1 MITNYN
7 DVVVKK
13 PWGEEYLCYRNG
25 EVAIWFLYIKAGEKT
40 SMHCHPTK
48 NTGLVVL
55 KGSLELSF
63 IRNTVNLEGLDK
75 IHIFRSRFHS
85 SYAKTDAFLFEVE
98 SPEDKEDLVRL
109 DDKYGREGTGY
120 EGKEF
125 FSRKTN
131 RHFWL
136 PEANNA
142 SETSLC
148 DCTLNHLELESKLDL
163 CGLSD
168 KVCVVFTSG
177 GVVAPG
183 NKKILY
189 PGDIADGETL
199 ERIVS
204 KFDILEKTTV
214 LKINET
220 IA

>member
-1 MITNYN
+1 MISDYG

-63 IRNTVNLEGLDK
+63 IRNIVRLDGLDK

-85 SYAKTDAFLFEVE
+85 SYAKTDSFLFEVE

-109 DDKYGREGTGY
+109 DDKYGREDTGY

-125 FSRKTN
+125 FSDKTEE
-131 RHFWL
+131 HFWL
-136 PEANNA
+136 PEPENG
-142 SETSLC
+142 EEVYLHDCSLR
-148 DCTLNHLELESKLDL
+148 HIELESKAEL
-163 CGLSD
+163 CGLTEED
-168 KVCVVFTSG
+168 IVVFTSG
-177 GVVAPG
+177 GILAPG
-183 NKKILY
+183 EKKILY

-199 ERIVS
+199 GKIVS
-204 KFDILEKTTV
+204 KFEIQNKTTV
-214 LKINET
+214 LKIKK
-220 IA
+220 IV